1 MVGTLCHGS
10 LVERKA
16 MPPHVVARLQRAD
29 VAIGD
34 AIGVGARERVK
45 TRGCT
50 RRGPIDVHE
59 RDICRQQGVHGPN
72 PASPR
77 DKELICR
84 SRNTHVLSPRMHAG
98 IGPAGTG
105 HIDRS
110 SQERLERSAH
120 LAGDRGLRGLF
131 RKPAVGGPVIGDF
144 KEQGPFE
151 VQRRIRLSLRGH
163 RFAARASRALSIE
176 IARFMFENVSS
187 VLMLRDNLS

>member
-1 MVGTLCHGS
+1 MVGSLCHGG

-29 VAIGD
+29 IAIGD

-59 RDICRQQGVHGPN
+59 RDICRQQGVHGSN

-77 DKELICR
+77 DKELIYR

-110 SQERLERSAH
+110 SQERLERPAD

-151 VQRRIRLSLRGH
+151 GQRGIRLGFGGH
-163 RFAARASRALSIE
+163 RFTARVDRALSNG
-176 IARFMFENVSS
+176 IARSMLENDSS
-187 VLMLRDNLS
+187 ALMLRDDLS